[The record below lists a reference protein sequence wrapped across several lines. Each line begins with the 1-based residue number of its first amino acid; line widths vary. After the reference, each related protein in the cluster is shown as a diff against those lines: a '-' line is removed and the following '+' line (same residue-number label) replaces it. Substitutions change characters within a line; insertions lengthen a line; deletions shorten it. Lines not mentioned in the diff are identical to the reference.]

1 VRIAAWAF
9 VVCAVL
15 CVVGIFVPAV
25 ELRLDGGSVSRK
37 TSLSLYQ
44 LSTSRELVRGY
55 LEAYKRAPGRKLGE
69 GLAAALMPRVTRGV
83 RGHLGD
89 LRDAMS
95 TLDDVDDKDVVTAGR
110 ILTATVWTLL
120 ALVAVMA
127 GIVFSDTMRE
137 RYRRGRT
144 IIVVAIA
151 LVVAVAAIAV
161 MLAAREAVW
170 QANDELGRDIVGVA
184 FGAYMLPVA
193 ALGALAAAIVQLV
206 QLVRLRKQ
214 LQAA

>member
-15 CVVGIFVPAV
+15 CVVAIFVPAV
-25 ELRLDGGSVSRK
+25 ELRIDGGSVSRK

-44 LSTSRELVRGY
+44 ISTSRDVVRGY
-55 LEAYKRAPGRKLGE
+55 LGAYKRAPGRKLGE
-69 GLAAALMPRVTRGV
+69 GVTAALMPRVTRGL

-89 LRDAMS
+89 LRDAMT

-110 ILTATVWTLL
+110 ILTATVWSLL
-120 ALVAVMA
+120 ALIAVMT

-144 IIVVAIA
+144 TVVVALA
-151 LVVAVAAIAV
+151 LVVAAAAIAV

-170 QANDELGRDIVGVA
+170 QANDELGRDIIGVA

-193 ALGALAAAIVQLV
+193 ALGALAAGIVQLV
-206 QLVRLRKQ
+206 KLVRLRRQ
-214 LQAA
+214 LQAP